1 MSHVRLCVSVQVS
14 VSHIRLCVSVQVS
27 VSHIRLCVS
36 VQVSVSHIRLCVRY
50 SGISVTYKIVCKV
63 FRYQCH
69 M

>member
-27 VSHIRLCVS
+27 VSHIRLCIS
-36 VQVSVSHIRLCVRY
+36 C
-50 SGISVTYKIVCKV
+50 SGISVTYKIVYKL

-69 M
+69 I